1 MRRRR
6 RFDPNEPPPLTTP
19 VAYAWRGSLESEE
32 LERLHAE
39 AFAHPPRPHDWRARL
54 DRHSLGWLTARDEA
68 DALIGFV
75 NLAWDGGAHAF
86 LLDLIVALAWQRQG
100 IGRTL
105 VIEATAHA
113 RAAGCNWLHVDFVP
127 ELRRFYVEA
136 PDFRATEAAL
146 IRL

>member
-1 MRRRR
+1 M
-6 RFDPNEPPPLTTP
+6 PLTAP
-19 VAYAWRGSLESEE
+19 IAYAWRGALESEE

-39 AFAHPPRPHDWRARL
+39 AFVHPPRPHDWRARL

-68 DALIGFV
+68 GALIGFV

-86 LLDLIVALAWQRQG
+86 LLDLIVATEHRRRG

-105 VIEATAHA
+105 VAEAASHA
-113 RAAGCNWLHVDFVP
+113 RAAGCEWLHVDFEP
-127 ELRRFYVEA
+127 GTREFYLGTCS
-136 PDFRATEAAL
+136 FRSTMAGL